1 VEKILRINM
10 SELTIKE
17 EIAADKYKYLGGRGL
32 TSSILLDEVNAGCYP
47 LGDENKLIVAPGLLA
62 GTTLSSSNRLS
73 VGAKSPLTGGIKES
87 NSGGTVAYKLARL
100 GIKAVIFE
108 GKSVQEIPL
117 TIKIDKNGITFEK
130 DPEIKGCNC
139 YYSTEK
145 LFEKYG
151 SKVGIMVIGTAGE
164 RNLLTACINCTDTN
178 GEPCRVLGRGGM
190 GAVMGSKGI
199 KAIIVDDKEIQNDMQ
214 KKPEIKELIKEFA
227 KKLKGNVVTGEF
239 FPKYGTARTI
249 MILNS
254 LGGLPTKNFSLGKY
268 EKAENISGEKMA
280 EIISSRGGKTT
291 HNCMPGCVIRCSNTF
306 VDKNGEK
313 VVSSLEYETLC
324 LMGSNLCIDNLDDIA
339 ILNKLCNDY
348 GVDTMDVGVALGVLA
363 EAETGIMEFG
373 DACKAIEL
381 VKEIGKGTPIGRI
394 IASGAGMC
402 GKIYGVERVPVVK
415 NQAMAAYDPRVIKGN
430 GVTYATSTM
439 GADHTFANTI
449 TLQTN
454 HLDPKGK
461 VEASKNLQIFT
472 AVLDSLG
479 FCIFTGRILSSEPGF
494 LEKIVNTYTGWNVT
508 FEELKEMGK
517 SVVLKERKFN
527 KKAGFTKI
535 HDRVPDYFTREP
547 LKPTNAI
554 FDIKDEELDQ
564 MFN

>member
-1 VEKILRINM
+1 MEKILRINM

-47 LGDENKLIVAPGLLA
+47 LGGENKLIIAPGLLA

-108 GKSVQEIPL
+108 GKSEQAIPL

-130 DPEIKGCNC
+130 DPEIKGYNC
-139 YYSTEK
+139 YYSAEK

-151 SKVGIMVIGTAGE
+151 SKVGIMVIGSAGE
-164 RNLLTACINCTDTN
+164 RRLATACINCTDTN

-199 KAIIVDDKEIQNDMQ
+199 KAIIIDDKEVQSNLQ
-214 KKPEIKELIKEFA
+214 KDPKIKELIKKFA
-227 KKLKGNVVTGEF
+227 GELRGNIVTGEF
-239 FPKYGTARTI
+239 FPKYGTARTL

-254 LGGLPTKNFSLGKY
+254 LGGLPTRNFSLGTF

-280 EIISSRGGKTT
+280 ELISSRGGKTT

-306 VDKNGEK
+306 VDKNGAK

-348 GVDTMDVGVALGVLA
+348 GVDTMDIGAALGVLA
-363 EAETGIMEFG
+363 EAGIMEFG
-373 DACKAIEL
+373 DANKAIEL
-381 VKEIGKGTPIGRI
+381 VKEIGKGTNLGRI
-394 IASGAGMC
+394 IASGAGTC
-402 GKIYGVERVPVVK
+402 GKVYGIERVPVVK

-430 GVTYATSTM
+430 GVTYATSPM
-439 GADHTFANTI
+439 GADHTYANTI
-449 TLQTN
+449 TLQID

-472 AVLDSLG
+472 AVLDTLG
-479 FCIFTGRILSSEPGF
+479 FCIFTGRAFLTKPSF
-494 LEKIVNTYTGWNVT
+494 LEKIVNAYIGWKVT
-508 FEELKEMGK
+508 FDELNEMGK
-517 SVVLKERKFN
+517 TIVLKERKFN
-527 KKAGFTKI
+527 EKAGFTKF
-535 HDRVPDYFTREP
+535 HDRLPGYFKREP
-547 LKPTNAI
+547 LKPNNVI
-554 FDIKDEELDQ
+554 FDVKDEELDTI
-564 MFN
+564 FN

>member
-1 VEKILRINM
+1 MEKILRINM

-47 LGDENKLIVAPGLLA
+47 LGEENKLIIAPGLLA

-100 GIKAVIFE
+100 GIKAIIFE
-108 GKSVQEIPL
+108 GKSEQPIPL

-130 DPEIKGCNC
+130 DPEIKGHNC
-139 YYSTEK
+139 YYSAEK

-151 SKVGIMVIGTAGE
+151 SKVGIMVIGSAGE
-164 RNLLTACINCTDTN
+164 RRLATACINCTDTN

-199 KAIIVDDKEIQNDMQ
+199 KAIIIDDKEVQSNLQ
-214 KKPEIKELIKEFA
+214 KDPKIKELIKKFA
-227 KKLKGNVVTGEF
+227 GELRGNIVTGEF
-239 FPKYGTARTI
+239 FPKYGTARTL
-249 MILNS
+249 MIVNS
-254 LGGLPTKNFSLGKY
+254 LGGLPTRNFSLGTF

-280 EIISSRGGKTT
+280 ELISSRGGKTT

-306 VDKNGEK
+306 VDKNGAK

-324 LMGSNLCIDNLDDIA
+324 LMGSNLGIDNLDDIA

-348 GVDTMDVGVALGVLA
+348 GVDTMDIGAALGVLA
-363 EAETGIMEFG
+363 EAGIMEFG
-373 DACKAIEL
+373 DANKAIEL
-381 VKEIGKGTPIGRI
+381 VKEIGKGTNLGRI
-394 IASGAGMC
+394 IASGAGTC
-402 GKIYGVERVPVVK
+402 GKVYGIERVPVVK

-430 GVTYATSTM
+430 GVTYATSPM
-439 GADHTFANTI
+439 GADHTYANTI
-449 TLQTN
+449 ILQID

-472 AVLDSLG
+472 AVLDTLG
-479 FCIFTGRILSSEPGF
+479 FCIFTARAFLTNPSF
-494 LEKIVNTYTGWNVT
+494 LEEIVNAYTGWKVT
-508 FEELKEMGK
+508 FDELNEMGK
-517 SVVLKERKFN
+517 TILLKERKFN
-527 KKAGFTKI
+527 EKAGFTKF
-535 HDRVPDYFTREP
+535 HDRLPGYFKREP
-547 LKPTNAI
+547 LKPNNVV
-554 FDIKDEELDQ
+554 FDVKDEELDTI
-564 MFN
+564 FN